1 MKEEKQNTDNLLEDN
16 NPGIEAD
23 VVTDSEQD
31 ADDFFASL
39 DKEVNSGAYDDNT
52 SELEK
57 GVTQQKTTEEY
68 PVEEMGSEEVARLQK
83 RYSDSSREAKRLN
96 SRLKDLEPYTPL
108 LDAFRTN
115 PDLIQYVRNYF
126 EGGGQTPKSVKERL
140 GLGEEFVYDVD
151 EAITSPDSD
160 SAKVFNAV
168 VDEAVSKKLSKHQK
182 EQEVVTQRRTE
193 EAQFI
198 NKHKLSKEDYAD
210 VVAFAK
216 DKTLTLDDIL
226 YLKTRQDRE
235 KQVAGAAREEML
247 SQMKNVRQKPASL
260 SSTGSRPTVNKTQE
274 DNLFDA
280 ILGLDSELDN
290 AFG

>member
-260 SSTGSRPTVNKTQE
+260 SSTGSRPSAKKSQE

-280 ILGLDSELDN
+280 ILGIDQELDN

>member
-31 ADDFFASL
+31 ADDFFSTL

-52 SELEK
+52 LELEE

-198 NKHKLSKEDYAD
+198 DKHNLSKEDYAD

-260 SSTGSRPTVNKTQE
+260 SSTGSRPSAKKSQE

-280 ILGLDSELDN
+280 ILGIDSELDN

>member
-31 ADDFFASL
+31 ADDFFSTL

-52 SELEK
+52 LELEE

-235 KQVAGAAREEML
+235 KNVAGAAREEML

-260 SSTGSRPTVNKTQE
+260 SSTGSRPSAKKSQE

-280 ILGLDSELDN
+280 ILGIDSELEN

>member
-52 SELEK
+52 LELEE

-235 KQVAGAAREEML
+235 KNVAGAAREEML

-260 SSTGSRPTVNKTQE
+260 SSTGSRPSAKKSQE

-280 ILGLDSELDN
+280 ILGIDSDLEN